1 MRQDSPE
8 YFHARLKEIVARK
21 REGFPPDDDLPEAIN
36 PLTLEEVFPHGYV
49 SSHSGVEYLHLE
61 MPLDQ
66 FTEGEQELSQIEV
79 LFQELE
85 NLKKFPKEHL
95 LFLDLETC
103 GLNSAPIFL
112 FGAITLDKSPR
123 LVQGLARDYTEETA
137 LLHYI
142 NDLLQNYPLLV
153 TFNGKTYDLPFI
165 KQRCIRYRMPPPQV
179 SQHIDLLQLAR
190 QRFPRGLLPNRRL
203 VTLERFLL
211 DKPRIGDVPS
221 QLIPALYHQFV
232 KSGDS
237 RLLSRV
243 VRHNSYD
250 VLSMLQ
256 LFVLL
261 NS

>member
-8 YFHARLKEIVARK
+8 YFRKRLKEIIAGK
-21 REGFPPDDDLPEAIN
+21 REGFPQDHDLPEAIA
-36 PLTLEEVFPHGYV
+36 PLTLEEAFPHGQV

-61 MPLDQ
+61 MPLDR
-66 FTEGEQELSQIEV
+66 FTEGDQELNQIEV
-79 LFQELE
+79 IFQELE
-85 NLKKFPKEHL
+85 NFKKFSKEHL

-103 GLNSAPIFL
+103 GLTSAPIFL

-137 LLHYI
+137 LLHYM
-142 NDLLQNYPLLV
+142 NELLQNHPLLV

-165 KQRCIRYRMPPPQV
+165 NQRCIRYRMPPQV

-190 QRFPRGLLPNRRL
+190 KRFPRGILPNRRL

-211 DKPRIGDVPS
+211 GKPRIGDVPS

-232 KSGDS
+232 RSGDS
-237 RLLSRV
+237 RLLSKV
-243 VRHNSYD
+243 IRHNAYD
-250 VLSMLQ
+250 VLTMLQ
-256 LFVLL
+256 LFILL